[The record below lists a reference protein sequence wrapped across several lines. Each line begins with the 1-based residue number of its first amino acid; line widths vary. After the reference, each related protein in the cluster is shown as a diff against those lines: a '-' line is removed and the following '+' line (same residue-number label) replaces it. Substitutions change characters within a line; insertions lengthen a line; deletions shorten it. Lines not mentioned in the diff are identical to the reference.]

1 VPSILVVEDEAV
13 VALDL
18 KLLLQEF
25 GHVVTGIA
33 ASGREALE
41 MAARVRPDLVL
52 MDVRLQGPMDGIGAA
67 ERLREWQDLPVIFL
81 TSHSDDD
88 TVRRAARVGAYGYL
102 TKPFQPRELRAG
114 IEVALTKAR
123 MERQLRDADRWFA
136 QTLRCVTDGVLV
148 TEAGGR
154 LRFMNLAAERLTGWV
169 SDQAAGRP
177 ISEVVNLAAG
187 REGLAPDAAADVQ
200 QVLLER
206 RPTAVRHGV
215 GLLDRAGRSIAVD
228 LVTGPVD
235 GEDGRPL
242 GAVVVLRDATDRLV
256 QESQLRSSEARFR
269 ASFDHAP
276 LGMALVSRAG
286 ELLQVNDAFCRL
298 LGAPASVLRG
308 LDQALLS
315 PLDDRAH
322 EAERLHAL
330 DAAPGGVVQFEK
342 SYQRLPDGL
351 RVPVLV
357 SVSLVS
363 GGDDPACR
371 LYQVHDLTQQKQAA
385 EQLAALAEERM
396 KREAIELAG
405 ASKNEFLARVS
416 HEMRTPLNAVL
427 GFAQLMQL
435 SAVAADPD
443 KASSY
448 AGQIR
453 AAGEH
458 LLGLVSDL
466 LDLNQAAD
474 GQLRLDLRPLA
485 LGRAVEE
492 VLALVGSAAAAQE
505 VTVVS
510 DVPATLRAMADEQRL
525 RQVLLNLVSNA
536 VKYNRPGGSVR
547 IEARPDDA
555 GSIVL
560 TVQDSGPGMTAA
572 QMDRLFQPFDRLGAE
587 RTRVPGTGLGLVI
600 SRGLIQAMGGSLV
613 LESTPQ
619 VGTRALLTIPAAV

>member
-1 VPSILVVEDEAV
+1 
-13 VALDL
+13 
-18 KLLLQEF
+18 
-25 GHVVTGIA
+25 
-33 ASGREALE
+33 
-41 MAARVRPDLVL
+41 
-52 MDVRLQGPMDGIGAA
+52 
-67 ERLREWQDLPVIFL
+67 
-81 TSHSDDD
+81 
-88 TVRRAARVGAYGYL
+88 
-102 TKPFQPRELRAG
+102 
-114 IEVALTKAR
+114 
-123 MERQLRDADRWFA
+123 
-136 QTLRCVTDGVLV
+136 
-148 TEAGGR
+148 
-154 LRFMNLAAERLTGWV
+154 
-169 SDQAAGRP
+169 
-177 ISEVVNLAAG
+177 
-187 REGLAPDAAADVQ
+187 
-200 QVLLER
+200 
-206 RPTAVRHGV
+206 
-215 GLLDRAGRSIAVD
+215 
-228 LVTGPVD
+228 
-235 GEDGRPL
+235 
-242 GAVVVLRDATDRLV
+242 
-256 QESQLRSSEARFR
+256 
-269 ASFDHAP
+269 
-276 LGMALVSRAG
+276 
-286 ELLQVNDAFCRL
+286 
-298 LGAPASVLRG
+298 
-308 LDQALLS
+308 
-315 PLDDRAH
+315 
-322 EAERLHAL
+322 
-330 DAAPGGVVQFEK
+330 
-342 SYQRLPDGL
+342 
-351 RVPVLV
+351 
-357 SVSLVS
+357 
-363 GGDDPACR
+363 
-371 LYQVHDLTQQKQAA
+371 
-385 EQLAALAEERM
+385 
-396 KREAIELAG
+396 
-405 ASKNEFLARVS
+405 
-416 HEMRTPLNAVL
+416 
-427 GFAQLMQL
+427 MQL